1 MNPASTTRA
10 QHIAIIMHDFSTGGS
25 ERIAIRLANQ
35 WVREGRQ
42 VTILC
47 GTTDGP
53 ARALIEPGVAIE
65 RAGIETR
72 RSMLSRL
79 YLAKRLTENVRRL
92 VPDLIFV
99 PGNFHFPVIAALY
112 GFIGRDRPVMV
123 CKLSN
128 PLFGPSRWFKKLLSG
143 RIDAFV
149 AMSDGLSREARK
161 TLSGARIATLPEPIL
176 EAPLAVSE
184 ADPTSKLIVCAGR
197 LVDQKNFSLAIQA
210 FRHANAAGDMR
221 MLILGEGPQRRKL
234 EREIRRSGLGGHVHF
249 GGHVSDIGP
258 TLTKARLLL
267 MTSKYEGYPAVLV
280 EALAR
285 GVPVVTTDCSPA
297 IREIVFDAGFGVVST
312 SDPSSLAAAI
322 TCVVRRN
329 MPDPAKLAPLVGR
342 HRIDM
347 VALDYLDLFD
357 ELANGRR
364 GISSASYS
372 GNEAIHDRLPV
383 VDECGLSEARQDALP

>member
-1 MNPASTTRA
+1 
-10 QHIAIIMHDFSTGGS
+10 
-25 ERIAIRLANQ
+25 
-35 WVREGRQ
+35 
-42 VTILC
+42 
-47 GTTDGP
+47 
-53 ARALIEPGVAIE
+53 
-65 RAGIETR
+65 
-72 RSMLSRL
+72 
-79 YLAKRLTENVRRL
+79 
-92 VPDLIFV
+92 
-99 PGNFHFPVIAALY
+99 
-112 GFIGRDRPVMV
+112 
-123 CKLSN
+123 
-128 PLFGPSRWFKKLLSG
+128 
-143 RIDAFV
+143 
-149 AMSDGLSREARK
+149 
-161 TLSGARIATLPEPIL
+161 
-176 EAPLAVSE
+176 
-184 ADPTSKLIVCAGR
+184 
-197 LVDQKNFSLAIQA
+197 
-210 FRHANAAGDMR
+210 
-221 MLILGEGPQRRKL
+221 
-234 EREIRRSGLGGHVHF
+234 
-249 GGHVSDIGP
+249 
-258 TLTKARLLL
+258 